1 MQSTIHLLSRPILGL
16 YPFRNICH
24 SFACLRVNSHSWG
37 YSFVMDHLAECLRN
51 GQTGKRIKFFFFTWY
66 RLEDTVFVVA
76 VSCLRT
82 YLSIWNVFK
91 ETERGLDD
99 PVLLIHLFPL
109 FFTARKYPFHII
121 PCLFFLFCFALEIKS
136 KYFHFLPC
144 LSTYI
149 FSANKKQ
156 PNSCFF
162 RNPTAIVNW
171 AGGIRTLVCRSQS
184 PVPLPLGDSP
194 RY

>member
-24 SFACLRVNSHSWG
+24 SFACLRVNSHLWG

-66 RLEDTVFVVA
+66 RLEDTLFVVA

-109 FFTARKYPFHII
+109 FFKTVD
-121 PCLFFLFCFALEIKS
+121 
-136 KYFHFLPC
+136 
-144 LSTYI
+144 ST
-149 FSANKKQ
+149 
-156 PNSCFF
+156 
-162 RNPTAIVNW
+162 PTAKIHQGTIGNPIVH
-171 AGGIRTLVCRSQS
+171 
-184 PVPLPLGDSP
+184 PLHDHPHRNGWIIVSLGDTQ
-194 RY
+194 